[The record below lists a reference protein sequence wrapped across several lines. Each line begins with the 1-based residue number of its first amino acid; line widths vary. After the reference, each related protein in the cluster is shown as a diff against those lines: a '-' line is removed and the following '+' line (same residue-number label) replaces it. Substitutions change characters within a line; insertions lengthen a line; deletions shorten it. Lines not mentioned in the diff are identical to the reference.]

1 MEVPSVD
8 ELEGDEEGGDDS
20 GAPEKDRS
28 EGTSAAALEADGE
41 GKE

>member
-1 MEVPSVD
+1 VVGWPMADTVY
-8 ELEGDEEGGDDS
+8 GDDS